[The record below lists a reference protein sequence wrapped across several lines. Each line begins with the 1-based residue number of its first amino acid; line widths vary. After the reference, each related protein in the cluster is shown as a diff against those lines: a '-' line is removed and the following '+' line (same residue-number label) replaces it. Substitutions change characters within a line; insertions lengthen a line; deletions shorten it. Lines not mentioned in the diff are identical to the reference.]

1 MEEREERLEEMSAF
15 FEARL
20 NLYDQ
25 HMLGDVANA
34 RELYAFTAQALPIKE
49 GCKLLDL
56 GCGTGLELE
65 FYFPLCPTAQVTGI
79 DLSQRM
85 LSRLGEKF
93 PEKDLT
99 LIQGSYFDVP
109 FGENGFDAAVSVESL
124 HHFTKEEKIPLYAK
138 VRAALKEGGYFLLTD
153 YFSLSEEEER
163 RRRGDFAGP
172 EEGPGP
178 GGRSVLPLRHPPHR
192 GPRGGS
198 LGRGGVLPGG
208 DRKPVGPH
216 LRHPG
221 GEVTPD
227 DKKERHL
234 PGIQAGG
241 VFFRGCN
248 SQRENSR

>member
-20 NLYDQ
+20 DLYDQ

-34 RELYAFTAQALPIKE
+34 RELYAFTAQALPAKE
-49 GCKLLDL
+49 GCRLLDL

-99 LIQGSYFDVP
+99 LLQGSYFDVP
-109 FGENGFDAAVSVESL
+109 LGENVFDAAVSVESL

-163 RRRGDFAGP
+163 RRRETLLALKKAQGLGDDQFYHYDTPLTVGHEAEALERAGFSRV
-172 EEGPGP
+172 EIVNQWGPTYAI
-178 GGRSVLPLRHPPHR
+178 RAV
-192 GPRGGS
+192 
-198 LGRGGVLPGG
+198 
-208 DRKPVGPH
+208 K
-216 LRHPG
+216 
-221 GEVTPD
+221 
-227 DKKERHL
+227 
-234 PGIQAGG
+234 
-241 VFFRGCN
+241 
-248 SQRENSR
+248 

>member
-1 MEEREERLEEMSAF
+1 MEEREERLEEMSGF

-20 NLYDQ
+20 DLYDQ

-34 RELYAFTAQALPIKE
+34 RELYAFTAQALPAKE

-79 DLSQRM
+79 DLSQGM
-85 LSRLGEKF
+85 LSRLREKF

-99 LIQGSYFDVP
+99 LLQGSYFDVP
-109 FGENGFDAAVSVESL
+109 LGENVFDAAVSVESL

-163 RRRGDFAGP
+163 RHRQTLLALKKAQGLGDDQFYHYDIPLTVGHETEALGGAGFSRV
-172 EEGPGP
+172 EIVNQWGPTYAI
-178 GGRSVLPLRHPPHR
+178 RAV
-192 GPRGGS
+192 
-198 LGRGGVLPGG
+198 
-208 DRKPVGPH
+208 K
-216 LRHPG
+216 
-221 GEVTPD
+221 
-227 DKKERHL
+227 
-234 PGIQAGG
+234 
-241 VFFRGCN
+241 
-248 SQRENSR
+248 

>member
-20 NLYDQ
+20 DLYDQ

-34 RELYAFTAQALPIKE
+34 RELYAFTAQALPAKE

-99 LIQGSYFDVP
+99 LLQGSYFDVP
-109 FGENGFDAAVSVESL
+109 LGENVFDAAVSVESL

-163 RRRGDFAGP
+163 RRRETLLALKKAQGLGDDQFYHYDTPLTVGHEAEALERAGFSRV
-172 EEGPGP
+172 EIVNQWGPTYAI
-178 GGRSVLPLRHPPHR
+178 RAV
-192 GPRGGS
+192 
-198 LGRGGVLPGG
+198 
-208 DRKPVGPH
+208 K
-216 LRHPG
+216 
-221 GEVTPD
+221 
-227 DKKERHL
+227 
-234 PGIQAGG
+234 
-241 VFFRGCN
+241 
-248 SQRENSR
+248 

>member
-1 MEEREERLEEMSAF
+1 MSAF

-20 NLYDQ
+20 DLYDQ

-34 RELYAFTAQALPIKE
+34 RELYAFTAQALPAKE

-79 DLSQRM
+79 DLSQGM

-99 LIQGSYFDVP
+99 LLQGSYFDVP
-109 FGENGFDAAVSVESL
+109 LGENVFDAAVSVESL

-163 RRRGDFAGP
+163 RRRETLLALKKAQGLGDDQFYHYDTPLTVGHEAEVLEAAGFSRV
-172 EEGPGP
+172 EIVNQWGPTYAI
-178 GGRSVLPLRHPPHR
+178 RAM
-192 GPRGGS
+192 
-198 LGRGGVLPGG
+198 
-208 DRKPVGPH
+208 K
-216 LRHPG
+216 
-221 GEVTPD
+221 
-227 DKKERHL
+227 
-234 PGIQAGG
+234 
-241 VFFRGCN
+241 
-248 SQRENSR
+248 

>member
-34 RELYAFTAQALPIKE
+34 RELYAFTAQALPAKE

-79 DLSQRM
+79 DLSQGM

-163 RRRGDFAGP
+163 RRRETLLALKKAQGLGDDQFYHYDTPLTVGHEAEALERAGFSRV
-172 EEGPGP
+172 EIVNQWGPTYAI
-178 GGRSVLPLRHPPHR
+178 RAV
-192 GPRGGS
+192 
-198 LGRGGVLPGG
+198 
-208 DRKPVGPH
+208 K
-216 LRHPG
+216 
-221 GEVTPD
+221 
-227 DKKERHL
+227 
-234 PGIQAGG
+234 
-241 VFFRGCN
+241 
-248 SQRENSR
+248 

>member
-20 NLYDQ
+20 DLYDQ

-34 RELYAFTAQALPIKE
+34 RELYAFTAQALPAKE

-99 LIQGSYFDVP
+99 LLQGSYFDVP

-163 RRRGDFAGP
+163 RRRETLLALKKAQGLGDDQFYHYDTPLTVGHEAEALERAGFSRV
-172 EEGPGP
+172 EIVNQWGPTYAI
-178 GGRSVLPLRHPPHR
+178 RAV
-192 GPRGGS
+192 
-198 LGRGGVLPGG
+198 
-208 DRKPVGPH
+208 K
-216 LRHPG
+216 
-221 GEVTPD
+221 
-227 DKKERHL
+227 
-234 PGIQAGG
+234 
-241 VFFRGCN
+241 
-248 SQRENSR
+248 

>member
-1 MEEREERLEEMSAF
+1 MEEREERIEEMSAF

-20 NLYDQ
+20 DLYDQ

-49 GCKLLDL
+49 GCRLLDL

-79 DLSQRM
+79 DLSRGM

-99 LIQGSYFDVP
+99 LLQGSYFDVP

-163 RRRGDFAGP
+163 RRRETLLALKKAQGLGDEQFYHYDTPLTVGHEAEALEGAGFSRV
-172 EEGPGP
+172 EIVNQWGPTYAI
-178 GGRSVLPLRHPPHR
+178 RAV
-192 GPRGGS
+192 
-198 LGRGGVLPGG
+198 
-208 DRKPVGPH
+208 K
-216 LRHPG
+216 
-221 GEVTPD
+221 
-227 DKKERHL
+227 
-234 PGIQAGG
+234 
-241 VFFRGCN
+241 
-248 SQRENSR
+248 